1 MSLKKLPANSIQMND
16 QWQALAL
23 KYAALIADLFELNR
37 KLLTLLAQHTS
48 VDEFEQ
54 ELADAAHRFGDGA
67 GSHWL
72 RPCRAA
78 EQQ

>member
-1 MSLKKLPANSIQMND
+1 MSLKKSPANSIQMND

-48 VDEFEQ
+48 VDEFEK
-54 ELADAAHRFGDGA
+54 ELADAESKIIDDQ
-67 GSHWL
+67 L
-72 RPCRAA
+72 
-78 EQQ
+78 